1 MNLTMLPIEA
11 LIISQ
16 DDFNTD
22 LFILVLLEVIICIT
36 FLIGIIL
43 NTILVILFFRRRGF
57 RTLSNR

>member
-1 MNLTMLPIEA
+1 MDMTMLPIEA
-11 LIISQ
+11 LIISK
-16 DDFNTD
+16 DNFNTD

>member
-1 MNLTMLPIEA
+1 MNLTILPIEA

>member
-1 MNLTMLPIEA
+1 MNLTILPIEA

-22 LFILVLLEVIICIT
+22 IFILVLLEVIICIT

-43 NTILVILFFRRRGF
+43 NTILVILFFKRRGF
-57 RTLSNR
+57 RTLSNT

>member
-1 MNLTMLPIEA
+1 MNLTILPIEA
-11 LIISQ
+11 LVISR
-16 DDFNTD
+16 DGFDSD

-43 NTILVILFFRRRGF
+43 NTVLVILFFRRRGF